1 MANAGP
7 DTNGAQFFI
16 TFSPTPHL
24 DGKHVVFGRV
34 VAGHRTL
41 HRVER
46 AGSPS
51 GKPAEVVRI
60 VDCGMMPLDFMDAR
74 AEPAASE
81 SGYKSGREMQ
91 AQEVPPRQM
100 TASDWVGP

>member
-1 MANAGP
+1 MANYGP
-7 DTNGAQFFI
+7 NTNQAQFFI
-16 TFSPTPHL
+16 TFNPTPHL

-51 GKPAEVVRI
+51 GKPSELVRI
-60 VDCGMMPLDFMDAR
+60 ADCGMMPPGYMKAPQTRALEERGAEDQDAEMLR
-74 AEPAASE
+74 L
-81 SGYKSGREMQ
+81 RE
-91 AQEVPPRQM
+91 A
-100 TASDWVGP
+100 ASDWVGP